1 MAQIKSE
8 NIEIWGILDKECRIC
23 KEEKEKSI
31 FYFYGEENL
40 FYICEECF
48 KVIEALFIDVLLER
62 EDKYTIKP
70 NNELQRISRKIDKI
84 KKMRSNNKWGVEINQ
99 NKKIVN
105 RKTGTTLMPVLC
117 LLLSYSK
124 IENHICYK

>member
-84 KKMRSNNKWGVEINQ
+84 KKMRSNNK
-99 NKKIVN
+99 
-105 RKTGTTLMPVLC
+105 
-117 LLLSYSK
+117 
-124 IENHICYK
+124 